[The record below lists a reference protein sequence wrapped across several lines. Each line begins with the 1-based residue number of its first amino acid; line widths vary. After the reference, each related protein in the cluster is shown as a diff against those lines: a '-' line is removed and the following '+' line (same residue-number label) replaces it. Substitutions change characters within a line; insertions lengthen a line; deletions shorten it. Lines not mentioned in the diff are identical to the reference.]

1 MMKKI
6 VWILLPI
13 LIISLSVL
21 SVSASDQYVYDNAEL
36 LTEEEEDYL
45 NQLAGTE
52 SEKYGISI
60 VILTENGI
68 GNTDPMLYAADF
80 YDYGEFD
87 TDGVIMFLDMGERD
101 WRIVNSGSL
110 MDIIGDYEIDYIGEY
125 AVPWF
130 SDGDYKTGFEQY
142 LVIVSALCDKAA
154 NGSFTGD
161 YVLYDYH
168 PERYDLPATEDY
180 DPDRMPEYVYDLG
193 DDLYYES
200 SGVGGMYYLI
210 AAIAAVVIA
219 FVVCHCFKSQ
229 LNTAVPKNNASGY
242 FSEDDTVMTVSK
254 DKFLYSHVTKIKR
267 ETNDDRPSGGGH
279 KSSGGGVHS
288 FSGSSGRSHSG
299 GGGKF

>member
-1 MMKKI
+1 MKKI
-6 VWILLPI
+6 LWVFIPLLIL
-13 LIISLSVL
+13 SLSVL
-21 SVSASDQYVYDNAEL
+21 SVSASAQYVYDNADL
-36 LTEEEEDYL
+36 LTEEEETYL
-45 NQLAGTE
+45 NYLAAAEGD
-52 SEKYGISI
+52 KYSISI

-68 GNTDPMLYAADF
+68 GNTDPMDYAADF

-87 TDGVIMFLDMGERD
+87 TDGVVMFLDMSERD

-110 MDIIGDYEIDYIGEY
+110 IDIIGDYELDYIAEY
-125 AVPWF
+125 VIPWF

-142 LVIVSALCDKAA
+142 IIIVSALYDQYI

-161 YVLYDYH
+161 YYLYNYH
-168 PERYDLPATEDY
+168 PEAYETPSEEYGYNSNLMPEPDYDMGYNRYDKI
-180 DPDRMPEYVYDLG
+180 G
-193 DDLYYES
+193 GS
-200 SGVGGMYYLI
+200 GMYYFI

-219 FVVCHCFKSQ
+219 FVICHCFKSQ
-229 LNTAVPKNNASGY
+229 LNNAVQKNNASNY
-242 FSEDDTVMTVSK
+242 FNEDNAILIVSK

-288 FSGSSGRSHSG
+288 FSGSSGRPHSG